1 MGISKC
7 SYCGRQRSFSEI
19 KDGEVSHGIC
29 PECSMK
35 EFDFSDKYVEDDA
48 KGEMGG
54 GYGDWNGEWPFAKD
68 RPDIVARL
76 DVIKKGL
83 EREGGGTSERKG

>member
-7 SYCGRQRSFSEI
+7 SYCGRERSLSEL

-35 EFDFSDKYVEDDA
+35 EFDFSDKDVEDDA
-48 KGEMGG
+48 RAEVGG
-54 GYGDWNGEWPFAKD
+54 GYGDWQGEWPFAKD
-68 RPDIVARL
+68 RPDIVKRVSEIQGRL
-76 DVIKKGL
+76 NS
-83 EREGGGTSERKG
+83 EGAGGEKRK